1 MKQQT
6 SEDFSQKEG
15 EKSTNS
21 HSIITV
27 LIKYSSYTAGSSE
40 MPVHFYLTAQCHI
53 LCDSNI
59 YILICVMYKNIAYHI
74 KKKVSIFIM
83 VLQFVK

>member
-27 LIKYSSYTAGSSE
+27 LIKYSE
-40 MPVHFYLTAQCHI
+40 
-53 LCDSNI
+53 
-59 YILICVMYKNIAYHI
+59 YK
-74 KKKVSIFIM
+74 
-83 VLQFVK
+83 FVTFTI